1 MNGICGRISDEIIRM
16 SNQIAANQINQVSQR
31 LADLQIFDIQHQVF
45 VNADMEICADYEQKS
60 GC

>member
-1 MNGICGRISDEIIRM
+1 MEFVAGFQMRSLEC
-16 SNQIAANQINQVSQR
+16 QIKLLQIKSIKSVS
-31 LADLQIFDIQHQVF
+31 DLQIFDIRHQVF

>member
-31 LADLQIFDIQHQVF
+31 SADLQIFDIQHQVF